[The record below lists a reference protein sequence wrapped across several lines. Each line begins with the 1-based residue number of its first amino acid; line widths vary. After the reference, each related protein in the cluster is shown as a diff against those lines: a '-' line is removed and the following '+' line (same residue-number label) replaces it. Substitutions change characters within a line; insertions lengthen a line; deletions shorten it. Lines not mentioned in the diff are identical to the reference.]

1 MPLIKIL
8 SKPSY
13 KIGIWE
19 FSNSEYD
26 SNHCGIIYPNYH
38 KEINQIKN
46 EKRKWQIYGTKML
59 FNELCKEG
67 VLVSK
72 NKIPH
77 IENLNKNISITHTNQ
92 IIAIIIADYPCGID
106 IESRNRDISRIKH
119 KFLNKEDFTNGNHLE
134 DLIQNWCMKEVLYKI
149 KKDKTVLFNDHLI
162 IKKKNNEFKGYCV
175 HPEFSFSS
183 KISIIDFKN
192 FFLAFNLDYLI
203 NHD

>member
-26 SNHCGIIYPNYH
+26 SNHCDIIYPNYH

-77 IENLNKNISITHTNQ
+77 IENLNKNISVFSYLMHMKVKPVLNAALTIFKF
-92 IIAIIIADYPCGID
+92 YY
-106 IESRNRDISRIKH
+106 SRMC
-119 KFLNKEDFTNGNHLE
+119 E
-134 DLIQNWCMKEVLYKI
+134 
-149 KKDKTVLFNDHLI
+149 
-162 IKKKNNEFKGYCV
+162 
-175 HPEFSFSS
+175 
-183 KISIIDFKN
+183 
-192 FFLAFNLDYLI
+192 YLI
-203 NHD
+203 K